1 MSEKYNEQGI
11 KACCANCEWCD
22 KNGYKCK
29 RSGAFVEKFEF
40 CTYYHGPGQTPQM
53 VIDEL
58 KKHER
63 THHDDIERLE
73 LALEASEK
81 RIAELQKELNIV
93 QESERA
99 EAQEADKLREEVQ
112 NLKKENERLSQ
123 AIIDLCTGTLA
134 EKNYQSTIKQ
144 IQNPSESFYQ
154 KYSGVSEEYALG
166 ALEQCATEADEL
178 QARVKDLESKLTET
192 VKLLGERSR
201 ECGELEAYNEVLQ
214 RRVQEFSMELLDR
227 MMKENKDVLQRLKK
241 GEE

>member
-63 THHDDIERLE
+63 AHHDDIERLE

-93 QESERA
+93 QDSERA
-99 EAQEADKLREEVQ
+99 EAQEADRLRAKV
-112 NLKKENERLSQ
+112 KE
-123 AIIDLCTGTLA
+123 
-134 EKNYQSTIKQ
+134 
-144 IQNPSESFYQ
+144 
-154 KYSGVSEEYALG
+154 LG
-166 ALEQCATEADEL
+166 
-178 QARVKDLESKLTET
+178 KKLTET
-192 VKLLGERSR
+192 VKLLSERSR
-201 ECGELEAYNEVLQ
+201 ECGELEAHNEVLQ
-214 RRVQEFSMELLDR
+214 RRIEAFSMELLDR
-227 MMKENKDVLQRLKK
+227 TMKENKDVLERLKEAES
-241 GEE
+241 EEK